1 MNSWPKVDE
10 YLELVLTSVC
20 NEELKSRLSDI
31 TSKQL
36 DFILDENQLDTEFS
50 EPVTHFE
57 ITNR

>member
-1 MNSWPKVDE
+1 MSTSSW
-10 YLELVLTSVC
+10 VLISVC

-50 EPVTHFE
+50 EAVTHFE

>member
-1 MNSWPKVDE
+1 MSTSSWA
-10 YLELVLTSVC
+10 LTSVC